1 MLQGKKKVL
10 AAQVALGLMLAGQSQ
25 LLDCSQAYAA
35 DYEIGSVE
43 GAGGLSGNTF
53 NYGDWGGYRF
63 DNEGK
68 AILGEAGS
76 SAIWEV
82 SGTSITGNN
91 IDINADAVGCFAHLI
106 DGSAKGWLKAHSVT
120 GNVITLG
127 AIQVRKFNNYYGD
140 AVITNIF
147 NENTDGVT
155 SENNTLRL
163 GTVTMPEGTIVKV
176 GEKNDIVLLGGRHM
190 SYDGIPHEE
199 DANYSSVSFEAR
211 NLTLDDAAGTE
222 KINKATLTGTL
233 KAARDLTVAENV
245 SAKDYSMSKGLTAKS
260 ITATGGG
267 ITAGGAV
274 KATEG
279 SISAQGNIAVTGSA
293 LSATGNVSSTGSI
306 SAVGI
311 SAANVLA
318 NSDIS
323 AGSGNLAAT
332 GKVSGTAINAANVSA
347 GYITADSVNVGAG
360 AVTVNNGATNVSGN
374 ITAGTVNITQN
385 ATLKANAIVKGGA
398 KLTVN
403 VNSSAAGK
411 ILDLTEA
418 LADDVEVEVAGGSS
432 GDGKN
437 VIATALFNQ
446 EMGAGLSADRKSIV
460 NSAGAKTVRPQT
472 KSLVETQVA
481 SLTQVMGSAELLASS
496 GYVNASQAVK
506 EAKAEGESASVMVPY
521 AAVGYGNIKQNS
533 GSYVNTKNFNA
544 NIGFAKEV
552 ENKNGKLLFGPM
564 LEYGRG
570 NYDSHLDDGTA
581 GNGTAQNYG
590 LGFMARQ
597 DNNNGTYYEGSI
609 RFGKTTSTYD
619 SSNLWVG
626 HNVHYDNSANYWG
639 IHAGVGKI
647 QKLNDENS
655 IDYYAKLFHTNVGGS
670 SVTVDGST
678 VDFSS
683 SKSTRTLVGAR
694 FTHKT
699 SDVRSIYAGLA
710 WQQEYAGDAHATISG
725 FETPSPS
732 IKGASAMAE
741 LGVLVAPSQSP
752 VSFDLGVKGWA
763 GKQQGYS
770 FNAKMNW
777 KF

>member
-10 AAQVALGLMLAGQSQ
+10 AAQIALGLMLAGQSQ

-35 DYEIGSVE
+35 EKVAVLGNDQTLEGYTVVDETGWYLGTKTLIGTGTDLIITKPSADYLKNLATVDIDLVIQP
-43 GAGGLSGNTF
+43 GADGLKF
-53 NYGDWGGYRF
+53 F
-63 DNEGK
+63 
-68 AILGEAGS
+68 
-76 SAIWEV
+76 
-82 SGTSITGNN
+82 SGTSDIKNNVVTIGSMGAQAYGGDISIAADPAATNVGKNTLNLVDFKTKHYSAVFKMGAQGIINYQGATAGTETKTDGLKEGDSVTLDNAAAGVVFEAGTVNVTGENLGAKLVSAATEVNITGADFKAVN
-91 IDINADAVGCFAHLI
+91 IGKLGTNPDIKASKAFSVSENIEGKDYDIAGMAVG
-106 DGSAKGWLKAHSVT
+106 
-120 GNVITLG
+120 
-127 AIQVRKFNNYYGD
+127 
-140 AVITNIF
+140 
-147 NENTDGVT
+147 
-155 SENNTLRL
+155 
-163 GTVTMPEGTIVKV
+163 GTVTVSGAKFKSSGSVAINGGGLNVDATGGYIDV
-176 GEKNDIVLLGGRHM
+176 GGD
-190 SYDGIPHEE
+190 
-199 DANYSSVSFEAR
+199 
-211 NLTLDDAAGTE
+211 
-222 KINKATLTGTL
+222 L
-233 KAARDLTVAENV
+233 KAAGNISANTYINTTGSINAGTNTVT
-245 SAKDYSMSKGLTAKS
+245 S
-260 ITATGGG
+260 GGN
-267 ITAGGAV
+267 ITAG
-274 KATEG
+274 
-279 SISAQGNIAVTGSA
+279 SIIASE
-293 LSATGNVSSTGSI
+293 
-306 SAVGI
+306 
-311 SAANVLA
+311 
-318 NSDIS
+318 
-323 AGSGNLAAT
+323 
-332 GKVSGTAINAANVSA
+332 
-347 GYITADSVNVGAG
+347 VNAG
-360 AVTVNNGATNVSGN
+360 ANTVTVNNGASNVSGN

-418 LADDVEVEVAGGSS
+418 LAEDVEVEVAGGSS

-647 QKLNDENS
+647 QKLNDKNS

-741 LGVLVAPSQSP
+741 LGVLIAPSQSP

>member
-35 DYEIGSVE
+35 EHLAIIGSDDQKAGAEAAGADTLKVDSSWYISDSPLV
-43 GAGGLSGNTF
+43 GASATYAGGEFAGF
-53 NYGDWGGYRF
+53 
-63 DNEGK
+63 
-68 AILGEAGS
+68 AGS
-76 SAIWEV
+76 TVSLGIGGANLTIFNGAAIGKTVNIGNIGDAQAYAGITLASDVINSANNTINIHNVLGKINQTASYAKIQEADGTYRISNTGASGADDDGGGAATVIKGGASDVMNIYNAGGNSTLKGARATKFESGIVNVLGADMDLGAVVANGGTVNVLGDNLVVGNRYWV
-82 SGTSITGNN
+82 DSGTCYADNN
-91 IDINADAVGCFAHLI
+91 GYIKAKNVNISGTNTNVTNLEADTLTTNG
-106 DGSAKGWLKAHSVT
+106 KG
-120 GNVITLG
+120 TLT
-127 AIQVRKFNNYYGD
+127 AYGD
-140 AVITNIF
+140 AYSASQGYI
-147 NENTDGVT
+147 
-155 SENNTLRL
+155 
-163 GTVTMPEGTIVKV
+163 KV
-176 GEKNDIVLLGGRHM
+176 DKV
-190 SYDGIPHEE
+190 
-199 DANYSSVSFEAR
+199 
-211 NLTLDDAAGTE
+211 
-222 KINKATLTGTL
+222 KINSEIEG
-233 KAARDLTVAENV
+233 VIV
-245 SAKDYSMSKGLTAKS
+245 SADRGLQDKDDNQLTTDR
-260 ITATGGG
+260 IE
-267 ITAGGAV
+267 GAV
-274 KATEG
+274 VTT
-279 SISAQGNIAVTGSA
+279 SIAF
-293 LSATGNVSSTGSI
+293 
-306 SAVGI
+306 
-311 SAANVLA
+311 
-318 NSDIS
+318 NS
-323 AGSGNLAAT
+323 
-332 GKVSGTAINAANVSA
+332 
-347 GYITADSVNVGAG
+347 Y
-360 AVTVNNGATNVSGN
+360 NNPT
-374 ITAGTVNITQN
+374 
-385 ATLKANAIVKGGA
+385 
-398 KLTVN
+398 
-403 VNSSAAGK
+403 
-411 ILDLTEA
+411 
-418 LADDVEVEVAGGSS
+418 
-432 GDGKN
+432 
-437 VIATALFNQ
+437 
-446 EMGAGLSADRKSIV
+446 LSADGKQIV
-460 NSAGAKTVRPQT
+460 THMSRIDKIRPQT

-647 QKLNDENS
+647 QKLNDKNS

-670 SVTVDGST
+670 SVTVDGSS

>member
-1 MLQGKKKVL
+1 MLQGKKKAL
-10 AAQVALGLMLAGQSQ
+10 AAQIALGLMLAGQSQ
-25 LLDCSQAYAA
+25 LMDYGQVYAA

-43 GAGGLSGNTF
+43 GADELAGNTF
-53 NYGDWGGYRF
+53 NYGGWGGYRF

-68 AILGEAGS
+68 AILGETGS
-76 SAIWEV
+76 GAIWEV

-91 IDINADAVGCFAHLI
+91 ININADAVGCFAHLI
-106 DGSAKGWLKAHSVT
+106 DGSAKGWLKAQTVT

-127 AIQVRKFNNYYGD
+127 ATQVRKFNNYYGD

-155 SENNTLRL
+155 SENNTLKL
-163 GTVTMPEGTIVKV
+163 GTVTTPEGTIVKV
-176 GEKNDIVLLGGRHM
+176 GEKNDIVLLGGRNM
-190 SYDGIPHEE
+190 SYDGTPHEE
-199 DANYSSVSFEAR
+199 DANYSSVSFEGR
-211 NLTLDDAAGTE
+211 NLTLEDAAGTE
-222 KINKATLTGTL
+222 KINKATLAGTL
-233 KAARDLTVAENV
+233 TAARDLTVVENV
-245 SAKDYSMSKGLTAKS
+245 SAKNYSMTKGLVAKS

-274 KATEG
+274 KAIDG
-279 SISAQGNIAVTGSA
+279 GVSAQGNIAVTGGA

-306 SAVGI
+306 SAIGINAINVAANSTINAGSGDISASGKVAGTDI
-311 SAANVLA
+311 SAAN
-318 NSDIS
+318 
-323 AGSGNLAAT
+323 
-332 GKVSGTAINAANVSA
+332 INA
-347 GYITADSVNVGAG
+347 GYITADTVNVGAG
-360 AVTVNNGATNVSGN
+360 AVTVNNGASNVSGN

-385 ATLKANAIVKGGA
+385 ATLKANAIVNGGT

-403 VNSSAAGK
+403 VNSTAAGK
-411 ILDLTEA
+411 VLDLTEA
-418 LADDVEVEVAGGSS
+418 LADDVEIEVAGGSS
-432 GDGKN
+432 GGGKN
-437 VIATALFNQ
+437 VAATALFNQ
-446 EMGAGLSADRKSIV
+446 EMGAGLSDDRKSIV
-460 NSAGAKTVRPQT
+460 NVAGAKTLRPQT

-496 GYVNASQAVK
+496 GYVNASQAIK
-506 EAKAEGESASVMVPY
+506 DAKAEGESASVMVPY

-552 ENKNGKLLFGPM
+552 DNKNGKLMFGPM

-570 NYDSHLDDGTA
+570 NYDSHLDDGTT
-581 GNGTAQNYG
+581 GEGTAQNYG
-590 LGFMARQ
+590 VGFMARQ
-597 DNNNGTYYEGSI
+597 NNHNGTYYEGSI
-609 RFGKTTSTYD
+609 RFGKTTSNYD
-619 SSNLWVG
+619 SKNLWAG
-626 HNVHYDNSANYWG
+626 HNVNYDNSANYWG
-639 IHAGVGKI
+639 IHAGIGKV
-647 QKLNDENS
+647 QRLNDKNT

-670 SVTVDGST
+670 TVAVDGSN

-683 SKSTRTLVGAR
+683 TKSTRSLIGAR

-710 WQQEYAGDAHATISG
+710 WQQEYAGDAHATIGG

-741 LGVLVAPSQSP
+741 LGILVAPNQSP
-752 VSFDLGVKGWA
+752 ISFDLGVKGWA

>member
-10 AAQVALGLMLAGQSQ
+10 AAQIALGLMLAGQSQ

-35 DYEIGSVE
+35 EKVAVLGNDQTLEGYTVVDETGWYLGTKTLI
-43 GAGGLSGNTF
+43 GAGTDLIITKPSADYLKNLATVDIDLVIQPGADGLKF
-53 NYGDWGGYRF
+53 F
-63 DNEGK
+63 
-68 AILGEAGS
+68 
-76 SAIWEV
+76 
-82 SGTSITGNN
+82 SGTSDIKNNVVTIGSMGAQAYGGDISIAADPAATNVGKNTLNLVDFKTKHYSAVFKMGAQGIINYQGATAGTETKTDGLKEGDSVTLDNAAAGVVFEAGTVNVTGENLGAKLVSAATEVNITGADFKAVN
-91 IDINADAVGCFAHLI
+91 IGKLGTNPDIKASKAFSVSENIEGKDYDIAGMAVG
-106 DGSAKGWLKAHSVT
+106 
-120 GNVITLG
+120 
-127 AIQVRKFNNYYGD
+127 
-140 AVITNIF
+140 
-147 NENTDGVT
+147 
-155 SENNTLRL
+155 
-163 GTVTMPEGTIVKV
+163 GTVTVSGAKFKSSGSVAINGGGLNVDATGGYIDV
-176 GEKNDIVLLGGRHM
+176 GGD
-190 SYDGIPHEE
+190 
-199 DANYSSVSFEAR
+199 
-211 NLTLDDAAGTE
+211 
-222 KINKATLTGTL
+222 L
-233 KAARDLTVAENV
+233 KAAGNISANTYINTTGSINAGTNTVT
-245 SAKDYSMSKGLTAKS
+245 S
-260 ITATGGG
+260 GGN
-267 ITAGGAV
+267 ITAG
-274 KATEG
+274 
-279 SISAQGNIAVTGSA
+279 SIIASE
-293 LSATGNVSSTGSI
+293 
-306 SAVGI
+306 
-311 SAANVLA
+311 
-318 NSDIS
+318 
-323 AGSGNLAAT
+323 
-332 GKVSGTAINAANVSA
+332 
-347 GYITADSVNVGAG
+347 VNAG
-360 AVTVNNGATNVSGN
+360 ANTVTVNNGASNVSGN

-385 ATLKANAIVKGGA
+385 ATLKANAIVKGGGAA

-411 ILDLTEA
+411 VLDLTEA

-460 NSAGAKTVRPQT
+460 NSAGAKTLRPQT

-647 QKLNDENS
+647 QKLNDKNS

-670 SVTVDGST
+670 SVTVDGSS